1 MTQQTIDIAFCFLHQ
16 KMQVYLHSSISRQRD
31 DIEVAVADYVEQ
43 MDHELYLTLADGV
56 NDFLLTHRRFEQ
68 DMTNA
73 LSRLEQ
79 MLSPSR

>member
-43 MDHELYLTLADGV
+43 MDRELYLTLADGV
-56 NDFLLTHRRFEQ
+56 NDFLLTHSRFEQ